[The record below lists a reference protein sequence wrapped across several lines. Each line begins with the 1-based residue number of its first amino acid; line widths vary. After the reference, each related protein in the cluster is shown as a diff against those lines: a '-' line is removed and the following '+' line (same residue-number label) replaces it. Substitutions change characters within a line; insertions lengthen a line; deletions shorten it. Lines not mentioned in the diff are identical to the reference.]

1 MFGKTATLVFCC
13 LAALSQFGLSQEL
26 GPTSN
31 VNQAVFVDPNSVG
44 PTVKLASFEDSKP
57 NPPAATSGVAN
68 NSPLVRIDSLPNTA
82 GQVWRQYDLR
92 SYTQPISTT
101 KNPQQAILDWVLRE
115 TGTELWFNEPLGV
128 LSATR
133 EQLYVYHTPEIQGV
147 VEKIVDR
154 FLRSGGQPQVVGVRL
169 MTVGNPNWRAGSYSM
184 MQPIDVQSPGI
195 EGWMLTK
202 ENAALLV
209 NQLHRRT
216 DYVEHGVGDFTAH
229 AGQKIVINRT
239 RPIDFTRA
247 VRWVQGRFPPY
258 ETLVTRIDEGYTMDI
273 SSLASSDGTIEALL
287 RCNVDQVERLQQVEI
302 DVPDNSGGMQSVR
315 IGVPQMVSWKLHE
328 RFRWPSDQVL
338 LLSCGVVANPS
349 EDSGSG
355 LGLQNLFS
363 RSRGRADALLMLEY
377 KGSPRQ
383 TTPPRTAAQS
393 PLVPVQPVR

>member
-1 MFGKTATLVFCC
+1 MFGKTSTLVFCC
-13 LAALSQFGLSQEL
+13 LAVFSQIGQTQEL
-26 GPTSN
+26 GSSSE
-31 VNQAVFVDPNSVG
+31 VNQAIFIDPNSPS
-44 PTVKLASFEDSKP
+44 PTVILAGFEDSTSS
-57 NPPAATSGVAN
+57 PPAATSSVAN
-68 NSPLVRIDSLPNTA
+68 NSPLVQVDNLPNTA

-92 SYTQPISTT
+92 SYTQQISTT
-101 KNPQQAILDWVLRE
+101 KNPQQAILDWILRE
-115 TGTELWFNEPLGV
+115 TGMELWFNEPLGV

-229 AGQKIVINRT
+229 AGQKMVINRT

-258 ETLVTRIDEGYTMDI
+258 ETLTTRIDEGYTMDI

-287 RCNVDQVERLQQVEI
+287 RCNVDQVERLQQVDI
-302 DVPDNSGGMQSVR
+302 DVPDNTGGTQSVR

-328 RFRWPSDQVL
+328 RFRWPADQVL
-338 LLSCGVVANPS
+338 LLSCGVVASPS
-349 EDSGSG
+349 EATGTG

-377 KGSPRQ
+377 KGPARQ
-383 TTPPRTAAQS
+383 AVPPRTAAQS